1 MHDSSDQSR
10 TESDLLKWAREHAP
24 ELVGIIENPASEI
37 PDSTVPSDGLL
48 TALWFWENNSQNTRF
63 INDQRA
69 KRLADYYSAS
79 GDAERLARM
88 RANFEVD
95 RSRAD
100 RFAKRRPTKKEVLHG
115 LIRMSVT
122 SYKQTADP
130 DNFEGDIEPE
140 ERKDLIKGSHLKTDL
155 REKWAVRRAAER
167 FKRDERTIRE
177 AIKTLSSVT
186 G

>member
-1 MHDSSDQSR
+1 
-10 TESDLLKWAREHAP
+10 
-24 ELVGIIENPASEI
+24 
-37 PDSTVPSDGLL
+37 
-48 TALWFWENNSQNTRF
+48 
-63 INDQRA
+63 
-69 KRLADYYSAS
+69 
-79 GDAERLARM
+79 M

-177 AIKTLSSVT
+177 AIKPSARSRDKR
-186 G
+186 